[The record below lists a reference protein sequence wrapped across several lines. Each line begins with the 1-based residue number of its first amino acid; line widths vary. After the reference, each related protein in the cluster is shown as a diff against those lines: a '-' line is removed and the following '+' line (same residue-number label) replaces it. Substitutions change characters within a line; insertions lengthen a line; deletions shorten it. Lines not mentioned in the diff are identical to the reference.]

1 MKHSQYRILEDSI
14 AFDFYEF
21 RFSSLRKNNIL
32 TLDRIHEVD
41 FNTFPYSM
49 EIDEGE
55 IIFFNHNDKERI
67 KDFAQKH
74 QLPVAY
80 KPDVWEMLCAP
91 VLDTELNEAQIRQY
105 REKLQELHFSS
116 TAIKQIR
123 KKVKSTLLGTWEW
136 QYLGQWDLLAAKQA
150 RSLVYRL
157 KGRDFYWW
165 TMQVTLQGK
174 RYASKKT

>member
-32 TLDRIHEVD
+32 TLNRIQEVD

-55 IIFFNHNDKERI
+55 IIFFNHDDKERI

-74 QLPVAY
+74 HLPLAY

-123 KKVKSTLLGTWEW
+123 KKVKSTQKYFFLGGRHEKLNPLFWVLGNGSTWASGICW
-136 QYLGQWDLLAAKQA
+136 QRNKPVAWCI
-150 RSLVYRL
+150 V
-157 KGRDFYWW
+157 
-165 TMQVTLQGK
+165 
-174 RYASKKT
+174 